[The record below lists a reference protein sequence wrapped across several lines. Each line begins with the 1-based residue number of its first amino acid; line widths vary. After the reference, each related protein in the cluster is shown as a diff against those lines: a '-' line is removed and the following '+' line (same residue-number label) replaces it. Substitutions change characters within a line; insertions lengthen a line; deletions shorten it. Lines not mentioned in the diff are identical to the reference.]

1 MLMSRLSKPDRR
13 RFLLKSGMLAAAWEL
28 SRADTALT
36 QELAP
41 TPSCHDGDEPTV
53 SETEG
58 PFFKPRSPARSEL
71 REAGARGRQFELS
84 GVVLS
89 RSCRPLR
96 GAVVDLWHADEKGEY
111 DNVGF
116 RYRGHVISG
125 ADGAFRARLPPEVGG
140 VAVVRIVRLL
150 PLVGAVAGRSVGDRE
165 LAHRDRVVV
174 AIEEARM
181 LAHADD
187 VDAEALRARRR
198 DVVDLVRRTARA
210 HRVGGAELVVGDR
223 GRRVRSGGCDAR
235 RGDEEPVEDAL
246 LRCVARSGVVRVAP
260 VRDRAVTERAVL
272 LSVRR
277 PIRLTRRRRHVEAER
292 PRAALRQIPER
303 PSRQP
308 GSRPARPQ
316 VWRAWGRDCSRVL

>member
-125 ADGAFRARLPPEVGG
+125 ADGVFRFRT
-140 VAVVRIVRLL
+140 IVPALYS
-150 PLVGAVAGRSVGDRE
+150 GR
-165 LAHRDRVVV
+165 
-174 AIEEARM
+174 
-181 LAHADD
+181 
-187 VDAEALRARRR
+187 
-198 DVVDLVRRTARA
+198 
-210 HRVGGAELVVGDR
+210 
-223 GRRVRSGGCDAR
+223 
-235 RGDEEPVEDAL
+235 
-246 LRCVARSGVVRVAP
+246 
-260 VRDRAVTERAVL
+260 
-272 LSVRR
+272 
-277 PIRLTRRRRHVEAER
+277 TRHYHVKVQA
-292 PRAALRQIPER
+292 
-303 PSRQP
+303 P
-308 GSRPARPQ
+308 GSRLLTTQLYFPNEPANLRDSLFQ
-316 VWRAWGRDCSRVL
+316 RELLMRIADAGDGLAGRYDFVLSIR

>member
-125 ADGAFRARLPPEVGG
+125 ADGAFRFKT
-140 VAVVRIVRLL
+140 IVPAIYPGRTRHYHVKVQAPGSGLL
-150 PLVGAVAGRSVGDRE
+150 TTQLYFPHEPANRRDGLFRRE
-165 LAHRDRVVV
+165 LLMS
-174 AIEEARM
+174 I
-181 LAHADD
+181 ADSD
-187 VDAEALRARRR
+187 
-198 DVVDLVRRTARA
+198 
-210 HRVGGAELVVGDR
+210 
-223 GRRVRSGGCDAR
+223 
-235 RGDEEPVEDAL
+235 
-246 LRCVARSGVVRVAP
+246 
-260 VRDRAVTERAVL
+260 
-272 LSVRR
+272 
-277 PIRLTRRRRHVEAER
+277 ER
-292 PRAALRQIPER
+292 PD
-303 PSRQP
+303 
-308 GSRPARPQ
+308 
-316 VWRAWGRDCSRVL
+316 GRFDFVLNMLG